1 MGVTESQLRAA
12 VRAVGNGTAKV
23 RAHLGK

>member
-1 MGVTESQLRAA
+1 MGVTESQLRS
-12 VRAVGNGTAKV
+12 VGNGTAKV